1 MAMLRGLL
9 SRPNRETRL
18 NPVFPSRP
26 LRCPYCEGAFEAS
39 RKALTLKCP
48 HCANRIEFRDCL
60 IARSISENIST
71 MGVVHINRK
80 GSLRGTIDCGEL
92 IVQGRLA
99 GTVEVRGL
107 AQLDPRSIVTGHL
120 HAEAVR
126 ILPGA
131 RFEGELVLGP
141 IPPRESTASRINR
154 SDTVVRPSAPDA
166 KMLIPPGERPVLTL
180 PVGEPPT
187 GSSRRS

>member
-9 SRPNRETRL
+9 SRPNREARL
-18 NPVFPSRP
+18 NPVFPSRH

-48 HCANRIEFRDCL
+48 HCANRIEFRDVL
-60 IARSISENIST
+60 ITRSVTENIST

-99 GTVEVRGL
+99 GTIEVRGL
-107 AQLDPRSIVTGHL
+107 AQLDQRSIVTGHL

-126 ILPGA
+126 VLPGA
-131 RFEGELVLGP
+131 RFEGELVMGP
-141 IPPRESTASRINR
+141 IPPRESTGPQTPRGE
-154 SDTVVRPSAPDA
+154 TVVRPTAPDA

-180 PVGEPPT
+180 PVRDESPGQ
-187 GSSRRS
+187 SRRS

>member
-9 SRPNRETRL
+9 SRQNREARL
-18 NPVFPSRP
+18 NPVFPSRQ

-48 HCANRIEFRDCL
+48 HCANRIEFRDVVVT
-60 IARSISENIST
+60 RSITENIST
-71 MGVVHINRK
+71 MGVVHVNRK
-80 GSLRGTIDCGEL
+80 GSLRGVIDCGEL

-107 AQLDPRSIVTGHL
+107 AQLDQLSIVTGHL

-141 IPPRESTASRINR
+141 IPPRESTGSRMTR
-154 SDTVVRPSAPDA
+154 GDTVVRPSSPDA
-166 KMLIPPGERPVLTL
+166 KMLIPPRDRPVLTM
-180 PVGEPPT
+180 PVHGESPEQ
-187 GSSRRS
+187 SRRS